1 MSDNVAFVSET
12 YTNGA
17 WTSTFNHTKS
27 IRSTVEHL
35 TVSEF
40 QVLIELAA
48 SALRTMNTSATSIQ
62 CDDAIAAAIAR
73 ANLTYTAEKNQ
84 YEEKLESLK
93 KISTVEKETA
103 QSKFDREL
111 QILRNRLEEAEGAA
125 ERLKSKCAEVEA
137 NSESIR
143 KQCIDSIIKEK
154 DTEFQRE
161 AERANSTYNAEKK
174 HYQEKLESLV
184 KITTVEKE
192 TVQSK
197 FERELKILR
206 NRLEEAE
213 AAEERAKSK
222 CADIEANS
230 ESIRKQCIDSIVKEK
245 DIQFQR
251 EAERFEKS
259 TATRISDLL
268 QQHNTAMADLKNLYA
283 EKESRLLKD
292 IEKTL
297 VSSEKGKLGEKEFD
311 DLVLEF
317 MPSWGKLVNTSKAVH
332 ATDRSC
338 VIRNCFTLF
347 EVKNYTT
354 PVPKDE
360 VVKFIRDMEDHGD
373 AALGVFISLH
383 TPIRGKNT
391 TSNYISIEWT
401 TKSQMLIY
409 INSFNSNSTKD
420 IFNFID
426 AYVDTAYRIY
436 TKARETDNSDD
447 SLRLQ
452 EQLAHIKVIVQS
464 ECKRFE
470 EMSKSM
476 SNDKKLLIEAITKQ
490 YNHNDTQIAGA
501 RKNLKRIIDIM
512 LGKVDDEED
521 VIDAVVLT
529 EKKPRAPRVKK
540 SSQI

>member
-1 MSDNVAFVSET
+1 MSDDVAFVSET
-12 YTNGA
+12 YANGA
-17 WTSTFNHTKS
+17 WTSTFKHTKS
-27 IRSTVEHL
+27 IKSTVEHL
-35 TVSEF
+35 TISEF
-40 QVLIELAA
+40 QVLLELAA
-48 SALRTMNTSATSIQ
+48 SALKTMNTSATSMQ

-73 ANLTYTAEKNQ
+73 ANLTYNAEKKQYEERLESLQKISTVEKETAQSKFDRELQILRNQLEKAKADEERAKSKCLEIEANSENIRKQYIDSIVKEKDIQFQQAISTYNAEKRQ

-111 QILRNRLEEAEGAA
+111 QILRNRFEEA
-125 ERLKSKCAEVEA
+125 K
-137 NSESIR
+137 
-143 KQCIDSIIKEK
+143 
-154 DTEFQRE
+154 
-161 AERANSTYNAEKK
+161 
-174 HYQEKLESLV
+174 
-184 KITTVEKE
+184 
-192 TVQSK
+192 
-197 FERELKILR
+197 
-206 NRLEEAE
+206 

-222 CADIEANS
+222 CADIES
-230 ESIRKQCIDSIVKEK
+230 TSDTIRKQCIDTIVKEK

-268 QQHNTAMADLKNLYA
+268 QQHTTAMADLKNLYA

-311 DLVLEF
+311 DLVVEF

-470 EMSKSM
+470 EMSKSLT
-476 SNDKKLLIEAITKQ
+476 NDKKLLIEAITKQ

-512 LGKVDDEED
+512 LGKVDDEDD
-521 VIDAVVLT
+521 VIEPVVIT
-529 EKKPRAPRVKK
+529 EKKPRTPRVKK
-540 SSQI
+540 SQV